1 MTTGE
6 REEKI
11 RAFFPLVRRLAKRV
25 VRVIPA
31 ASFEDLIGDG
41 SIGLIRSVDTYEAA
55 RGFAFE
61 HYASKVILG
70 TMLNGLRRMDP
81 IPERVRRRVRKARDE
96 SYRIALECGSVPTM
110 GEMERRPDGGEQ
122 LRYAHAIWFR
132 YSPLSL
138 DAPLSL
144 SERGLLDFA
153 ADPLNH
159 AITSSVRDEVR
170 QAIDLLP
177 ERQRRVVMLHYYQKL
192 SLQSIGAHF
201 AVTAQR
207 ISQLHLR
214 ALEKLRARLPKT

>member
-11 RAFFPLVRRLAKRV
+11 RFYVPLVRRIAKRV
-25 VRVIPA
+25 ARIIPA
-31 ASFEDLIGDG
+31 ASFDDLIGDG
-41 SIGLIRSVDTYEAA
+41 AIGLIRSVDTYEAA

-96 SYRIALECGSVPTM
+96 SYRIAMERGSAPTM
-110 GEMERRPDGGEQ
+110 GEMERRPDGGEP
-122 LRYAHAIWFR
+122 LRYARTIFFR

-153 ADPLNH
+153 ADPLSH
-159 AITSSVRDEVR
+159 AVASSVREEVR
-170 QAIDLLP
+170 QAIAMLP
-177 ERQRRVVMLHYYQKL
+177 ERQRRVVMMHYYQKL
-192 SLQSIGAHF
+192 SLHSIGAHW
-201 AVTAQR
+201 AVTSQR

-214 ALEKLRARLPKT
+214 ALEKLRARIPKT